1 LSEAVRG
8 GRAGFVATR
17 IVQALG
23 TVFVALTINFVIFR
37 LLPGNAADDFARV
50 PGATPELQESL
61 RRQFG
66 LDGSIWSQ
74 YVAYLKQ
81 LLHGN
86 LGVSFYSRNPVTHDL
101 TVAIGH
107 SAPMV
112 LLGTFVGIGLGIT
125 VGAVAAWRRTT
136 WLDRV
141 ATSSGLVFYALP
153 AQFLGLVLMI
163 LFHNVLPIA
172 NMQDEFAI
180 DQSTSAHLLDVGRH
194 IILPA
199 TTLGLI
205 IFGNYVVLTRAAV
218 LDTLGQEYVLAARS
232 RGFTDGYVLRRYAL
246 RNAALP
252 IVHMVALS
260 LGFVVAGSILIE
272 TVFSWPGIGYAV
284 FQAVLARDYPM
295 LQGAFLTLSIAVIG
309 FNLCADIV
317 STYLDRRVV
326 E

>member
-1 LSEAVRG
+1 
-8 GRAGFVATR
+8 
-17 IVQALG
+17 VQSFG
-23 TVFVALTINFVIFR
+23 TILVALTVNFLIFR

-66 LDGSIWSQ
+66 LDGSLWSQ
-74 YVAYLKQ
+74 YVAYVKQ

-86 LGVSFYSRNPVTHDL
+86 LGVSFQSRQPVTHDL
-101 TVAIGH
+101 GVALGH
-107 SAPMV
+107 SLPMV
-112 LLGTFVGIGLGIT
+112 LAGTLVGIGLGIT
-125 VGAVAAWRRTT
+125 AGAVAAWRRSTT
-136 WLDRV
+136 LDRV
-141 ATSSGLVFYALP
+141 ATGSGLVLYALP
-153 AQFLGLVLMI
+153 AQFLGLVLII

-172 NMQDEFAI
+172 GMQDEFAFG
-180 DQSTSAHLLDVGRH
+180 QTTLEHLKDVGRH
-194 IILPA
+194 MILPA

-232 RGFTDGYVLRRYAL
+232 RGFRDPYVLQRYAL

-252 IVHMVALS
+252 ITHMVALS

-295 LQGAFLTLSIAVIG
+295 LQGAFLTLAVAVIG
-309 FNLCADIV
+309 FNLCADLV
-317 STYLDRRVV
+317 SMRLDRRVV